1 MTKVCFPY
9 AYEDESIY
17 PDAHEIITRDAK
29 IMQLESELKLLC
41 THLEHT
47 TKALE
52 FYKKEPNGYIA
63 TQILNLITNGGN

>member
-1 MTKVCFPY
+1 MSKMCIPFAFEEEP
-9 AYEDESIY
+9 IF

-52 FYKKEPNGYIA
+52 FYKREPNGYIA
-63 TQILNLITNGGN
+63 TQILTLIKDGGQ